1 MESSTQIKLYSN
13 LSNRKEINPEKIS
26 KINLKNFKNKNR
38 TKSPEKSHSQ
48 SKISLSDISKTTTTS
63 LFSSEEIVFGK
74 NSLFIFGINNKIRIT
89 IAYFI
94 NVISFPFFSV
104 N

>member
-38 TKSPEKSHSQ
+38 TKSPEKSHEVT
-48 SKISLSDISKTTTTS
+48 KK
-63 LFSSEEIVFGK
+63 VMK
-74 NSLFIFGINNKIRIT
+74 NQEKVS
-89 IAYFI
+89 
-94 NVISFPFFSV
+94 
-104 N
+104 